1 VRNVYAIST
10 LNYSDR
16 LPPMTTSVPGLHIVN
31 SAQIVNASL
40 AVNESVALA
49 EQAVPRLLA

>member
-1 VRNVYAIST
+1 
-10 LNYSDR
+10 
-16 LPPMTTSVPGLHIVN
+16 MTTSVPGLHIVN